1 MTRWAARSSS
11 AGNLRDRPGVEDS
24 THSQLPIL
32 CARDFVRTK
41 RQGTTVLE
49 DLLRQA

>member
-11 AGNLRDRPGVEDS
+11 AGN
-24 THSQLPIL
+24 LPIL

-49 DLLRQA
+49 DLRRQA